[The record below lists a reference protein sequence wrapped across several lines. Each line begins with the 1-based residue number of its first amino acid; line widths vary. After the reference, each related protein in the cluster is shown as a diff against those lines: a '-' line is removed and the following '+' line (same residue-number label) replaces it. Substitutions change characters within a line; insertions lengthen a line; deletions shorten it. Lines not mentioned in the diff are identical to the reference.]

1 MIFTIHS
8 KKYGPH
14 KVEIDDEDWPKIK
27 DYTWCV
33 QTRRRKD
40 GAVIVLAVVSTKR
53 NGTKTK
59 TIYLHRLLVA
69 GKMIDHKNG
78 NVLDNR
84 KLNLRVCDYS
94 SNRQN
99 AKPNYTADQGLKGVR
114 QLKTKM
120 GKIKYF
126 AQIKIDGKRISRG
139 NFDTREDAAV
149 AYNNLAV
156 EYFGAFARLNEIAGA
171 AR

>member
-33 QTRRRKD
+33 QTRRKND
-40 GAVIVLAVVSTKR
+40 GTVTILAVVAIKR
-53 NGTKTK
+53 RGTKNK
-59 TIYLHRLLVA
+59 TYYLHRLLIA
-69 GKMIDHKNG
+69 GRMIDHKNG

-84 KLNLRVCDYS
+84 KSNLRVCDYS
-94 SNRQN
+94 TNRQN
-99 AKPNYTADQGLKGVR
+99 AVANYSADRGFKGVR
-114 QLKTKM
+114 QLKTKT

-126 AQIKIDGKRISRG
+126 AQIKINGKRKSRG
-139 NFDTREDAAV
+139 NFDTKEAAAV
-149 AYNNLAV
+149 AYNVLAG
-156 EYFGAFARLNEIAGA
+156 EHFGEFARLNEI
-171 AR
+171 